1 MIEPRDHLSA
11 GVFMFHVMGAEL
23 SWPSRRGQPDRPG
36 SESRAKVWEGLP
48 RNLGGPV
55 FDQFK
60 MPTATGDKRARLGR
74 KSPPPGS
81 EPGDKDW
88 SEEANP

>member
-11 GVFMFHVMGAEL
+11 GVFMFHVVGAEL

-36 SESRAKVWEGLP
+36 SESRAKVREGRP

-60 MPTATGDKRARLGR
+60 TPQATGDKRARPGR
-74 KSPPPGS
+74 KFPLHGS
-81 EPGDKDW
+81 ELGDKDW

>member
-1 MIEPRDHLSA
+1 MILSLNRTR
-11 GVFMFHVMGAEL
+11 H
-23 SWPSRRGQPDRPG
+23 PDFTYQFVDAPLLIG
-36 SESRAKVWEGLP
+36 S
-48 RNLGGPV
+48 V